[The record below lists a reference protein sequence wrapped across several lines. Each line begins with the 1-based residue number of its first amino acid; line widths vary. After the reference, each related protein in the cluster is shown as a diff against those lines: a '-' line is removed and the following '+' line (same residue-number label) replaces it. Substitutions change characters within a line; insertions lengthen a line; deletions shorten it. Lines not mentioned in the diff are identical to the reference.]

1 MSSNLPSDPSQGE
14 RATPEGPLAADDLLP
29 PVEPP
34 NAKFIIQLFVTP
46 MVIVA
51 AVVGVWLLI
60 QWLANS
66 GETNPEKIVAALRS
80 TNQARFQ
87 QATELS
93 HMLQAEGRYPELK
106 TNRELVQG
114 LADLL
119 VQQVD
124 EKREGEGDV
133 TMRTF
138 LTRSL
143 GEFHV
148 DDGLPALIATAQR
161 DAERGVRRD
170 AINAIAV
177 LAKNVPGLDHPELPV
192 LMHELADSEDEL
204 FRSEAAFAL
213 GVLAESPGANPEYRD
228 LLAILAEDFYPDAR
242 YNAGVGLARLGDPR
256 AVPVLQEMLDLDA
269 LVASVDS
276 EQGVGAPN
284 SSNYEQLLARLKTQK
299 RNVLIKN
306 GLRGVELLL
315 EKQQPADLAE
325 LGKSIEKLLA
335 EAARLEESD
344 QVPESLIKRAEKL
357 RAEF

>member
-1 MSSNLPSDPSQGE
+1 MSTNLPSEPSQGD
-14 RATPEGPLAADDLLP
+14 RTNPEGPIAADDLLP

-51 AVVGVWLLI
+51 SVVGIWLLL

-66 GETNPEKIVAALRS
+66 GDTDPDKIVAALRS
-80 TNQARFQ
+80 SNQARFQ
-87 QATELS
+87 QAAELS

-106 TNRELVQG
+106 TNRELVKK
-114 LADLL
+114 LAELL
-119 VQQVD
+119 LQQVD

-148 DDGLPALIATAQR
+148 DDGLPALIATAER
-161 DAERGVRRD
+161 DQQRGVRRD

-177 LAKNVPGLDHPELPV
+177 LATNVPDLDRPELV
-192 LMHELADSEDEL
+192 ELMRDLADSDDEL

-213 GVLAESPGANPEYRD
+213 GVLAESPSASTDYRD
-228 LLAILAEDFYPDAR
+228 LLALLAEDFYPDAR
-242 YNAGVGLARLGDPR
+242 YNAGVGLARCGDLR
-256 AVPVLQEMLDLDA
+256 AVPVLQEMLDLNA

-276 EQGVGAPN
+276 EKGVGDPN
-284 SSNYEQLLARLKTQK
+284 
-299 RNVLIKN
+299 
-306 GLRGVELLL
+306 
-315 EKQQPADLAE
+315 
-325 LGKSIEKLLA
+325 
-335 EAARLEESD
+335 
-344 QVPESLIKRAEKL
+344 
-357 RAEF
+357 